1 MSSEG
6 LPEVWNLDAYC
17 LLQSLKFCVMSDAS
31 EEYRSGRIACVAS
44 ARNREKERMSTTSR
58 VSWQEKAECP
68 LFLRSGHTKWMESHK
83 EQTIGFLMAMVKAMR
98 FLNEPKN
105 KEASI
110 QAMIKHFKINW
121 KYAEMAYK
129 EVVEELR
136 PLRNDGAPSIKG
148 IDTVIN
154 LQVENKGLDKPYP
167 AATFIED
174 AYRQQALKR
183 LGG

>member
-1 MSSEG
+1 MNILANIASY
-6 LPEVWNLDAYC
+6 LPDYQFTV
-17 LLQSLKFCVMSDAS
+17 
-31 EEYRSGRIACVAS
+31 IA
-44 ARNREKERMSTTSR
+44 
-58 VSWQEKAECP
+58 
-68 LFLRSGHTKWMESHK
+68 GHTKWMESHK
-83 EQTIGFLMAMVKAMR
+83 EQTIRFIMAMIKAMR

-110 QAMIKHFKINW
+110 QAMIKHFKINR

-154 LQVENKGLDKPYP
+154 LQVENKGQIGR
-167 AATFIED
+167 AHV
-174 AYRQQALKR
+174 
-183 LGG
+183 